1 MENVILKN
9 FLDNFKQ
16 FIVDECE
23 KEVGTASSYRSNV
36 KRACEIL
43 NLGEGFLEAIAV
55 IADVRVKAAL
65 CEFLRAKLSE
75 VIEAGNSIVPKKSI
89 IDCRSAVTKLGE
101 YVVFEEPYEEVETVE
116 ASWNIVNAGTQVA
129 VSTAP
134 ATVFHPVIA
143 LPYESTYTQKDIL
156 KKFKS
161 RLSTQDRFYSDGCF
175 PTHLITK
182 INAKRRQLYDN
193 TSLNT
198 KFLYDSDPN
207 KFYRL
212 KDITKLTIKT
222 DGFVTFDAYGQEYDL
237 YTAVYAKGSF
247 VGYERVCVEAFDLLS
262 LDHTLPIRSELPK
275 FLSRHSAFDR
285 FSKSVIAEKRACA
298 GLTVSAFSTYY
309 FENIYP
315 SLYMDEETLLDEITE
330 FIDSLDLVVVHRSYN
345 SSKND
350 NV

>member
-55 IADVRVKAAL
+55 IADARVKAAL

-75 VIEAGNSIVPKKSI
+75 VIEVGSSSVPKKSI

-101 YVVFEEPYEEVETVE
+101 FVVFEESYEEVETVE
-116 ASWNIVNAGTQVA
+116 TSGNNVNDGTQIA
-129 VSTAP
+129 VLTAP
-134 ATVFHPVIA
+134 ATVFHPVVT

-182 INAKRRQLYDN
+182 INAKRRQLYDIQVSIVSRLMPRYAHI
-193 TSLNT
+193 SLVEYQRSGISII
-198 KFLYDSDPN
+198 L
-207 KFYRL
+207 
-212 KDITKLTIKT
+212 DIFNLLVSKLSYKI
-222 DGFVTFDAYGQEYDL
+222 
-237 YTAVYAKGSF
+237 S
-247 VGYERVCVEAFDLLS
+247 
-262 LDHTLPIRSELPK
+262 
-275 FLSRHSAFDR
+275 
-285 FSKSVIAEKRACA
+285 
-298 GLTVSAFSTYY
+298 
-309 FENIYP
+309 
-315 SLYMDEETLLDEITE
+315 ITQN
-330 FIDSLDLVVVHRSYN
+330 Y
-345 SSKND
+345 
-350 NV
+350 